1 MDSSD
6 TKTQRLIDI
15 AHEACDIGGRNAKV
29 GVKLG
34 TLGFEIQKYVEDKGC
49 SVVMDYVGHGI
60 GRNLHE
66 EPQVPNFGMP
76 NEGFTLEENM
86 VVCIEPMVNEGT
98 FQVKTLAD
106 GWTVATRD
114 HKRSTH
120 WENMFLVKK
129 SGGER
134 LTV

>member
-1 MDSSD
+1 M
-6 TKTQRLIDI
+6 
-15 AHEACDIGGRNAKV
+15 EG
-29 GVKLG
+29 
-34 TLGFEIQKYVEDKGC
+34 KGC
-49 SVVMDYVGHGI
+49 STVLDYVGHGI

-66 EPQVPNFGMP
+66 EPQVPHFGVP
-76 NEGFTLEENM
+76 NQGFTLEENM
-86 VVCIEPMVNEGT
+86 IICIEPMVNEGG

-114 HKRSTH
+114 HKRSAH

-129 SGGER
+129 NGGER